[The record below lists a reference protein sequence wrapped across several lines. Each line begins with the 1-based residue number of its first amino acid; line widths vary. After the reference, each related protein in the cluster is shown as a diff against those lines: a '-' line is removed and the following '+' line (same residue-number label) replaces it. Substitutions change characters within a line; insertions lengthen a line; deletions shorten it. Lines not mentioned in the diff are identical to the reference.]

1 MNSLIRVARI
11 MKPSHSFE
19 TQGWKSFFNVQY
31 RALVDLH
38 LSHPVRLITQLLPS
52 SVSSLLRRGFSKRR
66 CKHCCCHQEL
76 WSRNCKNS
84 GILQE
89 ESLPFVKYHSKCA
102 VNYVQNITCQSK
114 CSVLLENW
122 ILISKCFLS
131 KSPKICTWLKVL
143 FGTPTSPL
151 A

>member
-1 MNSLIRVARI
+1 MNFSICHI
-11 MKPSHSFE
+11 TSGKYS
-19 TQGWKSFFNVQY
+19 
-31 RALVDLH
+31 
-38 LSHPVRLITQLLPS
+38 TQLLPS
-52 SVSSLLRRGFSKRR
+52 SASSLLRRGFSKHR
-66 CKHCCCHQEL
+66 CKYCCCHQEL

-89 ESLPFVKYHSKCA
+89 ESLSFVKYHSKCA

-114 CSVLLENW
+114 CSVLLENG

-143 FGTPTSPL
+143 LVSYTFGILETPNVPSSLIKTQLTEIIEASRDYYQKSKS